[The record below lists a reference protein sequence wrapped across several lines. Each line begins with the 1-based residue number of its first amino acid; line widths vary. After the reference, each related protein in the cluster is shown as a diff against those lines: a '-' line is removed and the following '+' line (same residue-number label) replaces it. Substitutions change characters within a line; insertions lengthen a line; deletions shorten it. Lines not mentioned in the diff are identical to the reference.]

1 MTSEQ
6 ALFLA
11 AGMFLLMIGVIVFSV
26 VWDLRKNKDKYKKEE
41 EQRIE
46 ALLNEEAEIDTMH
59 VEIVNMIC
67 GSGMVGSY
75 RLPKS
80 TKTFLVVFKDDEGEK
95 FELSVSEDVYL
106 SLEVG
111 MCGLLTLVEG
121 KLDSF
126 ELDEEE

>member
-6 ALFLA
+6 ALFFA
-11 AGMFLLMIGVIVFSV
+11 AGTFLLMIAVIVFCT
-26 VWDLRKNKDKYKKEE
+26 VWDLKKNKTKYKQAEE
-41 EQRIE
+41 ERIE
-46 ALLNEEAEIDTMH
+46 DLFNDEAEVEAIH
-59 VEIVNMIC
+59 VEILDMIC

-126 ELDEEE
+126 ELDEE